1 MGNLSIRNLD
11 DGIMLKLS
19 SLAKGQKIS
28 REEYVRRLLEDHSK
42 TDMVRLTEDKYR
54 NLIYTLVDIIQNN
67 TDELTELKR
76 RINLFTTEREDQ
88 GTYFDE

>member
-11 DGIMLKLS
+11 DGIMSKLS

-28 REEYVRRLLEDHSK
+28 REEYVRRLLEDHTK

-54 NLIYTLVDIIQNN
+54 NLIYTLVDVIQNN
-67 TDELTELKR
+67 TDELAELKKN
-76 RINLFTTEREDQ
+76 INLLTLERE
-88 GTYFDE
+88 GKGVYFDE